1 MINNL
6 KTNSEVLLGFR
17 ITKNFVTIEFES
29 HLKCLLGPNDFYVG
43 LLRESGNDII
53 LSLRDN
59 SHQPNQQLNLPFNE
73 YMPEAGIRLFN
84 LLTGADAP
92 KKIQLS
98 GINYLSKHASHV
110 SLNGGELTAIIQPY
124 AKSKPRKLE
133 ESELVPVEGQPGSV
147 SLSQGSLSQDDDDTD
162 DASVTGGLITTDNLS
177 SPTASIMYLRTK
189 KIDIER
195 GTIHG
200 TNAGNPITITFD
212 ESSKR
217 AGILDAIPVTVI
229 TSTTKN
235 GSLSHE
241 VSCQELAKAF
251 KKLADGLENL

>member
-29 HLKCLLGPNDFYVG
+29 HLKELLGPNDFYVG
-43 LLRESGNDII
+43 LLTESGNDIV

-73 YMPEAGIRLFN
+73 YMLGAGIRLFN
-84 LLTGADAP
+84 LLAGVDAP

-98 GINYLSKHASHV
+98 GIKYLSKHASHV
-110 SLNGGELTAIIQPY
+110 SLNDGVLTAIIQPCP
-124 AKSKPRKLE
+124 KSEPKKLGG
-133 ESELVPVEGQPGSV
+133 SELVPMELQPGPD
-147 SLSQGSLSQDDDDTD
+147 SLSPGGLSQDDNVTD
-162 DASVTGGLITTDNLS
+162 DISVTGGLITTDNLS
-177 SPTASIMYLRTK
+177 TPTESIMYLRTK

-217 AGILDAIPVTVI
+217 AGILEAIPITVI

-235 GSLSHE
+235 GSLSRE
-241 VSCQELAKAF
+241 VSCQDLAKAF
-251 KKLADGLENL
+251 KKLAEGLENL